1 MNTLAENGEAFF
13 FILDYPL
20 KTAILLP
27 TAECQAH
34 GILYDIQGETNST
47 EPGVTIDIRLK
58 KKPIPFAEYLKSFL
72 QIQTE
77 IQKGNS
83 YLTNLTC
90 STPIEANASLSE
102 IFSVSSAPYKLLF
115 RNQFLVFSPE
125 CFVKISQGKISTFP
139 MKGTIDASVERAEE
153 LLMQNEKETAE
164 HATIVDLLRND
175 LSRVATNVRV
185 EKYRYLER
193 INTSGKSLLQM
204 SSVISGDLPPSHR
217 HKLGDLILEL
227 LPAGSICGAPK
238 QSTLNIISQ
247 AENHERGFYTGVF
260 GIFNGASLNSGVM
273 IRFIENQAGK
283 LVYKSGGGITAK
295 SNPLEE
301 YQELIDK
308 IYVPV
313 N

>member
-1 MNTLAENGEAFF
+1 MAGNGESFL
-13 FILDYPL
+13 FILDYRL

-27 TAECQAH
+27 IEECLKY
-34 GILYDIQGETNST
+34 GILFDIEGVSNAPESADHIDIQ
-47 EPGVTIDIRLK
+47 LK
-58 KKPIPFAEYLKSFL
+58 KNPIPFAEYLKSFQ
-72 QIQTE
+72 QIQTA

-83 YLTNLTC
+83 YLANLTC

-102 IFSVSSAPYKLLF
+102 IFGQSAAPYKLLF
-115 RNQFLVFSPE
+115 MNQFLVFSPE

-139 MKGTIDASVERAEE
+139 MKGTIDASLDGAEE
-153 LLMQNEKETAE
+153 LLMRNEKETAE

-175 LSRVATNVRV
+175 LSRVASNVQV
-185 EKYRYLER
+185 EKYRYIER

-217 HKLGDLILEL
+217 DTLGDLILEL

-238 QSTLNIISQ
+238 QSTLNIIEK
-247 AENHERGFYTGVF
+247 AESHERGFYTGVF
-260 GIFNGASLNSGVM
+260 GIFDGESLNSGVM
-273 IRFIENQAGK
+273 IRFIENQGGQ
-283 LVYKSGGGITAK
+283 LFYKSGGGITAK
-295 SNPLEE
+295 SDPWEE

-308 IYVPV
+308 IYVPL